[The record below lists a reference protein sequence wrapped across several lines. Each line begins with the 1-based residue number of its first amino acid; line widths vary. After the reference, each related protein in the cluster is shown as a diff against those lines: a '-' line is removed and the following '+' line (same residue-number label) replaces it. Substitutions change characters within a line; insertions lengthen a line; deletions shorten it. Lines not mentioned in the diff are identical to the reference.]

1 MSKSAQTMR
10 EIERGSAEPLHAHW
24 IVRRIESVWHEEA
37 VLVTFR
43 NKFVYLQTENKDIF
57 FEKLSF
63 STH

>member
-1 MSKSAQTMR
+1 MH
-10 EIERGSAEPLHAHW
+10 EIERGSAEPLHTHW

-57 FEKLSF
+57 FEKPSF

>member
-1 MSKSAQTMR
+1 MR

-24 IVRRIESVWHEEA
+24 IVRRIESVWHEED

-43 NKFVYLQTENKDIF
+43 IKFVYLQTENKDIF
-57 FEKLSF
+57 FEKPSF

>member
-1 MSKSAQTMR
+1 MR
-10 EIERGSAEPLHAHW
+10 EIERGSAEPLHTHR
-24 IVRRIESVWHEEA
+24 IVRRIESVWHEEHEEA

>member
-1 MSKSAQTMR
+1 MR
-10 EIERGSAEPLHAHW
+10 EIERESAEPLHAHW

-37 VLVTFR
+37 VLVTIR

-57 FEKLSF
+57 FEKPSF

>member
-1 MSKSAQTMR
+1 MR
-10 EIERGSAEPLHAHW
+10 EIERGSAEPLYAHW

>member
-1 MSKSAQTMR
+1 MR
-10 EIERGSAEPLHAHW
+10 EIERGSAEPLHAQW
-24 IVRRIESVWHEEA
+24 IVRRIESVWNEED

-57 FEKLSF
+57 FEKPSF

>member
-1 MSKSAQTMR
+1 MR
-10 EIERGSAEPLHAHW
+10 EIERGSAEPLHTHW

>member
-1 MSKSAQTMR
+1 MR

-63 STH
+63 SIH

>member
-1 MSKSAQTMR
+1 MR
-10 EIERGSAEPLHAHW
+10 EIEWGSAEPLHTHW

-57 FEKLSF
+57 FEKPSF

>member
-1 MSKSAQTMR
+1 MR
-10 EIERGSAEPLHAHW
+10 EIERESAEPLHAHW

>member
-1 MSKSAQTMR
+1 MR
-10 EIERGSAEPLHAHW
+10 EIERGSAEPLHTHW

-43 NKFVYLQTENKDIF
+43 NKIVYLQTENKDIF
-57 FEKLSF
+57 FEKPSF

>member
-1 MSKSAQTMR
+1 MR
-10 EIERGSAEPLHAHW
+10 EIERRGAEPLHAHW

-57 FEKLSF
+57 FEKPSF